1 MSRWLLLSLL
11 VLLPAC
17 SLFVDLDGIGG
28 GTSDVSKTGAD
39 GAVPSVADASDP
51 GPTDAGTDAMSS
63 GGGSCAGHLFC
74 ATFDGTEPAAG
85 FDNASFSG
93 GSMAVEGGAL
103 RVASSETTGPS
114 LEKNFDVAARTISAR
129 ARFARDS
136 LNTDGWT
143 IYFLLAVE
151 TDAGRFAVSMQFL
164 EGQPR
169 IYVRKYEPY
178 DQASVAAGAI
188 LGATGVFTDVTVEV
202 VMSATGGPVIRALVD
217 GAEVARST
225 FGYPGLAKRFTLTLG
240 IPDQYFNGAAV
251 SNVMR
256 FDDVIVDA
264 VAP

>member
-1 MSRWLLLSLL
+1 MGRWLLLSLL
-11 VLLPAC
+11 ALLPAC

-39 GAVPSVADASDP
+39 GAVPLAADASDR
-51 GPTDAGTDAMSS
+51 GSADGGTDATSS
-63 GGGSCAGHLFC
+63 GGGACAGHLFC
-74 ATFDGTEPAAG
+74 ATFDGAEPAVG

-93 GSMAVEGGAL
+93 GSMTIEGGAL
-103 RVASSETTGPS
+103 RVASSEETGPS
-114 LEKNFDVAARTISAR
+114 LQKSFDVAARTITAR
-129 ARFARDS
+129 ARFARDR

-143 IYFLLAVE
+143 IYFVLAVE
-151 TDAGRFAVSMQFL
+151 TDAGEFAVSMQFL
-164 EGQPR
+164 EGQPH

-178 DQASVAAGAI
+178 DQASVSAGAL
-188 LGATGVFTDVTVEV
+188 LGASGVFTDVSVEV
-202 VMSATGGPVIRALVD
+202 VMSAAGAPVTRAFVD
-217 GAEVARST
+217 GTEVARST

-240 IPDQYFNGAAV
+240 IPDQYFNGTAV